1 MLKYIGRRFVKLK
14 GFLMVHSFMGACAPG
29 LRMWGCTDVLS
40 RTFPLQ
46 QLSLC
51 FMFFFFYVLCVF
63 ENERR
68 AGEMIFMIF
77 CFVFLLFIASDRAA
91 FLYLSVFTVSHFFF

>member
-1 MLKYIGRRFVKLK
+1 
-14 GFLMVHSFMGACAPG
+14 MVHSFMGACAPG
-29 LRMWGCTDVLS
+29 LRAWGCTDVLS

-46 QLSLC
+46 QLTLC
-51 FMFFFFYVLCVF
+51 FMVFFFFMFCLFF

-77 CFVFLLFIASDRAA
+77 
-91 FLYLSVFTVSHFFF
+91 FFFFYYL